1 MIGFILAAGF
11 GTRLK
16 PLTENIPKA
25 LVPVCGVPILERNL
39 TFFNEQGIKRIAIN
53 VHYLPEEI
61 YSFKESSSI
70 SFEIFHEKDAIRG
83 TGGALY
89 FARDFL
95 GSDEVF
101 CVANA
106 DIISNV
112 AIQKQAELF
121 LESDCIGA
129 LVAAPASGKGTILYD
144 PDSMEYSGPQAKR
157 GQSKNAAGADFIG
170 MAFYRKK
177 ILDFVNKD
185 DFSILPVWEKVQE
198 KGFSVKVLL
207 QDNIFW
213 GDTGTPS
220 ALAKIHFDVLDRTAE
235 LKISENIHIDY
246 EKKIA
251 HPVTLPLKARKA
263 LGKYSWIDTDTIADT
278 ADITRSVVYSDAVV
292 GDRMSISE
300 MILTKWGGIP
310 FDK

>member
-25 LVPVCGVPILERNL
+25 LVPVCGVPVLERNL

-53 VHYLPEEI
+53 VHYLPEKI
-61 YSFKESSSI
+61 YSFRESSSI
-70 SFEIFHEKDAIRG
+70 NFDIFHEKDTIRG

-95 GSDEVF
+95 GSDEIF

-112 AIQKQAELF
+112 AIQKQAQLF
-121 LESDCIGA
+121 LESDCIAA
-129 LVAAPASGKGTILYD
+129 LVAAPAGGSGTILYD
-144 PDSMEYSGPQAKR
+144 PDSMEYRGPQANR
-157 GQSKNAAGADFIG
+157 GPSRNARGADFTG

-177 ILDFVNKD
+177 VLDFVSRD
-185 DFSILPVWEKVQE
+185 DFTVLPVWEKVQK

-207 QDNIFW
+207 QENMYW

-220 ALAKIHFDVLDRTAE
+220 ALAKIHFDVLDRAVE
-235 LKISENIHIDY
+235 LKVPENYHIDY

-251 HPVTLPLKARKA
+251 FPVSLTKKAEKT
-263 LGKYSWIDTDTIADT
+263 LGKYCWIDTDMIADT

-292 GDRMSISE
+292 GDRRSLLK

-310 FDK
+310 FD